1 MLRMQTS
8 MNAKMMTTSCYVV
21 AMRCVRTR
29 SARSSVHRALTVDLA
44 TSLMSP
50 PAAVTVGNKQ
60 CDVEGFRSVTVLW
73 EKAPPL

>member
-1 MLRMQTS
+1 